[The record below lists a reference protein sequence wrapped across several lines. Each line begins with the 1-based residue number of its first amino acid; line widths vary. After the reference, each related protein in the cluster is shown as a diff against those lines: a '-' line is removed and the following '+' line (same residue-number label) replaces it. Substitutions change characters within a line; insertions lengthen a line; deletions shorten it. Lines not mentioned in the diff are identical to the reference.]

1 MFTPK
6 ANSKQKRAKKT
17 QEHETGYVVK
27 GSSRENSIF
36 HPKTQ
41 FSSTFIP
48 NLLETQPR
56 TSFIYEFHGLS
67 TLLTSNSTSSTI
79 NYPILNP
86 NSQILMNNNQTT
98 C

>member
-6 ANSKQKRAKKT
+6 ANSKQKHVKKM
-17 QEHETGYVVK
+17 QKHETGYAVK

-41 FSSTFIP
+41 FSSTLIP

-56 TSFIYEFHGLS
+56 VILQPEHRLS
-67 TLLTSNSTSSTI
+67 TNSTDFLH
-79 NYPILNP
+79 Y
-86 NSQILMNNNQTT
+86 
-98 C
+98 